1 MEMVRYKIFIL
12 ALLGM
17 VLVQSV
23 SAQYPNHWNLLLTEH
38 LISHNRHNYDDHKKT
53 EKNQLKSQATV
64 KLWENVTA
72 KYKELSD
79 KIDKR
84 LTSVYIITSDAWM
97 AYRIYQ
103 ITQDIYNYEKK
114 SMNIAY
120 KYPFT
125 IPTLIKSQK
134 AIYQQAKDLALFASM
149 VAASFTDVS
158 KMTAANRKL
167 IYNEVEKKLYKLKF
181 KSFEMYTTLQMIQ
194 ANQELQNAA
203 VPGMVNRDKQ
213 KVNEILKSF
222 DF

>member
-1 MEMVRYKIFIL
+1 
-12 ALLGM
+12 
-17 VLVQSV
+17 
-23 SAQYPNHWNLLLTEH
+23 
-38 LISHNRHNYDDHKKT
+38 DDHKETK
-53 EKNQLKSQATV
+53 KNQLKSQATV
-64 KLWENVTA
+64 KLWEKVTA

-167 IYNEVEKKLYKLKF
+167 IYNEVEKKVYQLKF
-181 KSFEMYTTLQMIQ
+181 RGFEMYTALQLRQ
-194 ANQELQNAA
+194 AHTELHNAA
-203 VPGMVNRDKQ
+203 VPGMINRDKE
-213 KVNEILKSF
+213 KVDEILKNLNF
-222 DF
+222 